1 MLIPALLLGMFATAP
16 PAGGSADPGPIA
28 KLPSV
33 VYLHGETRRT
43 GAADAD
49 EMESWFREM
58 AVTAPQRWHTAF
70 GTGFLAMKDGRSYL
84 VTAKHVLDAMSS
96 RDVRVTF
103 AGESGEPIDLRLADI
118 AAASPPAWSSHA
130 TADVAAIELD
140 PARLAKLATL
150 AIRFSDIRR
159 SADTSAASSV
169 LMLGFPHGLGV
180 PPRSFSPVSRWTR
193 VASDEFLHDGRKYF
207 VLDTPSAPG
216 FSGAPVFERGG
227 GSVACDG
234 LVSGT
239 LTDETGD
246 AFAAIVPARL
256 IRETLGMAEQAS
268 EPRKGLDI
276 LRK

>member
-1 MLIPALLLGMFATAP
+1 MNAPALLFGVLSTVTLAA
-16 PAGGSADPGPIA
+16 GSADPGPIA
-28 KLPSV
+28 ALPSV

-43 GAADAD
+43 GAADPD

-58 AVTAPQRWHTAF
+58 GVTAPQRWHTAF
-70 GTGFLAMKDGRSYL
+70 GTGFLATKDGRSYL
-84 VTAKHVLDAMSS
+84 VTAKHVLDALRS

-103 AGESGEPIDLRLADI
+103 AGVSGEPVDLRLTDI
-118 AAASPPAWSSHA
+118 AATSPPSWSSHA

-159 SADTSAASSV
+159 NVDASAATSV

-216 FSGAPVFERGG
+216 FSGAPVFERGES
-227 GSVACDG
+227 SVACDG

-246 AFAAIVPARL
+246 ALAAIVPARL

-268 EPRKGLDI
+268 EPRRGADFLK
-276 LRK
+276 K